1 LLLKGSINQTVTSAK
16 EAAAADKL
24 AIWDNYML
32 TQIESIYDKN
42 KLPRGK
48 FGEFDDIGWRAN

>member
-1 LLLKGSINQTVTSAK
+1 MTSAK